1 MKNMKKHSAGLLFTV
16 CFILAFF
23 TGCSSAATSSAD
35 NNNGSESIAEI
46 TQPEQEN
53 KDSKDETDVP
63 DESADAPDTSGNN
76 DGSDLTPGTDNQPV
90 EQTTEGFV
98 LSVENDIMYVDLENP
113 GSRTYSGEGEDRK
126 VAFDISG
133 AEQVQTNVSEFNPER
148 KNIIRSGINVSIEY
162 YTENGVNI
170 ATKVST
176 NGDELEPAPSFYE

>member
-1 MKNMKKHSAGLLFTV
+1 MKKHSAALLFSV

-23 TGCSSAATSSAD
+23 TGCSSAAASSAD
-35 NNNGSESIAEI
+35 NNNGSESGTEV

-53 KDSKDETDVP
+53 KDSKDETEDP
-63 DESADAPDTSGNN
+63 DESTDAPDASDNKN
-76 DGSDLTPGTDNQPV
+76 GSDLTPGAADQPM

-98 LSVENDIMYVDLENP
+98 LSVENDIIYVDLENP
-113 GSRTYSGEGEDRK
+113 GSRTYPGEGEDRK

-133 AEQVQTNVSEFNPER
+133 AEQIQTNVSEFNPER

-162 YTENGVNI
+162 YTENGKNI